1 MNFSNQFK
9 ISLGTSRYE
18 LNTSMTYFQLI
29 PLGESWVPEKDE
41 SLNSC
46 QSFSWFKQERYG
58 LQSTMEMTKW
68 AGATEGKSTGK
79 TWRSCTKHPAR
90 VPVPGLLK
98 LGQPLCESPTV
109 KGRGFSADSGQ
120 GNGHLLIGCNLWA
133 LRSLSMPSPHSFP
146 ISLPMLYFHN

>member
-46 QSFSWFKQERYG
+46 QSFAWFKQERYG
-58 LQSTMEMTKW
+58 LQSTMEMTK
-68 AGATEGKSTGK
+68 
-79 TWRSCTKHPAR
+79 
-90 VPVPGLLK
+90 
-98 LGQPLCESPTV
+98 
-109 KGRGFSADSGQ
+109 
-120 GNGHLLIGCNLWA
+120 
-133 LRSLSMPSPHSFP
+133 
-146 ISLPMLYFHN
+146 